1 MTDDEPAGVLIV
13 DDHADMRMLVR
24 MLVEIANHGLYVTGE
39 VGSGDEAL
47 DVLDDT
53 DPKVVVLDQ
62 MMPGRSGVD
71 TATLMLQRRPTITI
85 ILFSAYLDDDLRRRA
100 ETAGIA
106 ACVPKE
112 HTRELAMALS
122 DLVA

>member
-100 ETAGIA
+100 EAAGIA